1 MSILAKVRTR
11 SLSLFA
17 RAISGPL
24 RLAEL
29 PALRRYALRSLTHQ
43 PTFIIGAPRSG
54 STILY
59 QALTNAYDVA
69 YFDNVAC
76 TFHRNPLAGFA
87 LSRAM
92 FDNRPHDSFTS
103 THGTTSG
110 GHAPSECGGFWYRW
124 LPRNRHFVDDM
135 DVSDET
141 VRQIRAEISALTNHA
156 RKPLLFKNMNA
167 GQRLRLLRRCFP
179 DAKFIYIKRDPVFVV
194 DSILRVRAARRTPSH
209 QLWSIRPRG
218 YEELLDLPE
227 IEMVAHQVTRIELQI
242 EQDAGLFAP
251 SNFRRIRYS
260 ELSSEL
266 VASLAAFI
274 GARLRPGGRLPEF
287 RMDQFVSRDSARWS
301 EIERALDAAREAVD
315 DPSRAP

>member
-1 MSILAKVRTR
+1 MSILTKARAR

-24 RLAEL
+24 RLAEI
-29 PALRRYALRSLTHQ
+29 PALRRHAGRPLLHQ
-43 PTFIIGAPRSG
+43 PIFIIGAPRSG

-76 TFHRNPLAGFA
+76 IFHRNPLAGFA
-87 LSRAM
+87 LSRLM
-92 FDNRPHDSFTS
+92 FGSRPHDNFTS

-124 LPRNRHFVDDM
+124 LPRDRHFVDDM
-135 DVSDET
+135 DVDDET
-141 VRQIRAEISALTNHA
+141 VRHIRKEISALTNQT

-179 DAKFIYIKRDPVFVV
+179 NAKFIYIKRDPVFVV
-194 DSILRVRAARRTPSH
+194 DSILRVRDARRTPAH
-209 QLWSIRPRG
+209 QLWSIKPRG
-218 YEELLDLPE
+218 YEGILKLPE
-227 IEMVAHQVTRIELQI
+227 VEMVAQQVTRIELQI

-251 SNFRRIRYS
+251 SSFRRVRYS
-260 ELSSEL
+260 ELSPEL
-266 VASLAAFI
+266 VAGLAAFI
-274 GARLRPGGRLPEF
+274 GARPRPGGRLPQF
-287 RMDQFVSRDSARWS
+287 RMDNVASLDPVRRS
-301 EIERALDAAREAVD
+301 EIERALDAAREAMN
-315 DPSRAP
+315 